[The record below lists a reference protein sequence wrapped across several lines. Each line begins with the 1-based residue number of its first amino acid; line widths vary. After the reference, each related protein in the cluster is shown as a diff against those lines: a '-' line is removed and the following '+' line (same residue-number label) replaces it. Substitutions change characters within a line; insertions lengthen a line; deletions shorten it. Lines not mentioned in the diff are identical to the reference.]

1 MTWKAPPRWKAIR
14 KQVFALK
21 GTTCYWCPAP
31 ATSVDHLV
39 PQALGGGEE
48 LSNLV
53 PACRRCNTLRGAS
66 LGGRLLAQRRHG
78 QATWQ
83 SARRW

>member
-21 GTTCYWCPAP
+21 GRSCHWCGQPAG
-31 ATSVDHLV
+31 TVDHVV
-39 PQALGGGEE
+39 PAALGGGHD
-48 LSNLV
+48 LANLV

-66 LGGRLLAQRRHG
+66 LGGRIIAQRRHR
-78 QATWQ
+78 QAAWPA
-83 SARRW
+83 ARRW